1 MTTRHRQ
8 ANFEPV
14 HRLVWHFTL
23 SLSLRDSGHFF
34 LTRSTFTGNCN
45 LLPRRVSQ
53 EKKSPHK
60 TTFAQVIPVII
71 NWDGGFVR
79 WKLAVAFAS
88 SSEDYSNLM
97 HDCALH
103 VLDRIKAKSDSPLSP
118 KLSLKLQSLTWGEMK
133 SPLCFVRFY
142 SSFLLTT
149 N

>member
-23 SLSLRDSGHFF
+23 SLSETLAIFF

-97 HDCALH
+97 HDCALR

-118 KLSLKLQSLTWGEMK
+118 KLSLKLQSLTSGEMK
-133 SPLCFVRFY
+133 SPLGFVRFY